1 MLWAKK
7 IFPSS
12 PRDMKKEKK
21 FFPSSYQRKKKL
33 AKTTWHVSRFLCLSV
48 PSADLGSNVKH
59 CFSLFFSFWKE
70 KSIFAGQ
77 NKRERF

>member
-1 MLWAKK
+1 MLWAKFF
-7 IFPSS
+7 FPSS

-21 FFPSSYQRKKKL
+21 FFPSSYLRKKKL
-33 AKTTWHVSRFLCLSV
+33 AKTAAPDSAFLCLSA
-48 PSADLGSNVKH
+48 PSTDLGSNVKH

-77 NKRERF
+77 NKKERF